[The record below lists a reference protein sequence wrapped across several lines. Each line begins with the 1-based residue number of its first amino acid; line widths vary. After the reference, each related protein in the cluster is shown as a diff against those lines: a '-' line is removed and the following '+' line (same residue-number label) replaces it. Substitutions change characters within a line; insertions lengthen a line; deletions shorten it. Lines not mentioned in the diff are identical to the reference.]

1 MLFLHAGSLERVKAH
16 NHRNLGRLV
25 QPRDC
30 ARLRATLEAGV
41 KVGVDNDAFTRGVN
55 LPEFHQMLAALRT
68 TLTDLRAPGSP
79 RGAAEN
85 LLWVVVPDVPG
96 DADATRRNFETM
108 NASLLDLPVAFAIQP
123 GAARAGLPFDAPN
136 LRCLFLAG
144 PREYKES
151 AEMAEIAA
159 AGKARGLW
167 LHGAPCNSLERARLF
182 VDLGCDSFD
191 GTGASRFPALIPDY
205 LSWSE
210 LTVGDPEQVG

>member
-1 MLFLHAGSLERVKAH
+1 MVAAV
-16 NHRNLGRLV
+16 
-25 QPRDC
+25 
-30 ARLRATLEAGV
+30 RA
-41 KVGVDNDAFTRGVN
+41 
-55 LPEFHQMLAALRT
+55 
-68 TLTDLRAPGSP
+68 TLTDLRAPGASH
-79 RGAAEN
+79 GAAEN

-96 DADATRRNFETM
+96 DAHATRRNFETM

-123 GAARAGLPFDAPN
+123 GAALAGIPFDAPN

-144 PREYKES
+144 PRAYKES
-151 AEMAEIAA
+151 AEMADIAA

-182 VDLGCDSFD
+182 ADLGCDSFD

-210 LTVGDPEQVG
+210 LTVGNPERRG